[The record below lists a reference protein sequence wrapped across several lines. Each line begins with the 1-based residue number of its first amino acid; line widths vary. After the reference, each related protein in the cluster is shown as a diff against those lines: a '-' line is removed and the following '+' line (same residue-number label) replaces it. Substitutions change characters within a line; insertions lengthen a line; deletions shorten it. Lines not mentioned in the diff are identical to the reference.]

1 MCSCVYWFDCIW
13 PTLVSYLYLF
23 ASFLFYIRHTISFHI
38 YLFHIFHSIPRIS
51 AHSVLPKISLM
62 FTHVVMVSQLYINEL
77 KKKKVVWGTFLW
89 HGGLRIPHWLDHCC
103 GKGSILSPGISACH
117 ECGQKKKEK
126 KSSCLMGEEK
136 VKVGGGLLLPLLRRH
151 PAGSWLRWF

>member
-1 MCSCVYWFDCIW
+1 MLIKPHKTFPVSLFSLLLHFKITVIFHHLFLCSCVYWFDCIW

-77 KKKKVVWGTFLW
+77 KKKK
-89 HGGLRIPHWLDHCC
+89 
-103 GKGSILSPGISACH
+103 
-117 ECGQKKKEK
+117 
-126 KSSCLMGEEK
+126 
-136 VKVGGGLLLPLLRRH
+136 
-151 PAGSWLRWF
+151 